1 MDGHRVRYR
10 FPQIAYSTYFCLPRE
25 LYPAFL
31 SLTWPDAGTFL
42 TVQGPSREL
51 QRSQSWAEQEAS
63 SKVPQMVQ
71 EWVVGVQARTLAHF
85 CTHHTLWPTLG
96 ITTEAGPSLNSQ
108 SLFSKAGFNL
118 LHTLPLVSPSFL
130 SLCLLSQLT
139 DKSRLSHIRTN
150 LPRTLC
156 PSGLWFSAL
165 GAPVAVPGSPKL
177 TPSLEKFST
186 HVATFFP
193 LSFSLATVVA
203 RSCADVPKS

>member
-1 MDGHRVRYR
+1 MLGPSSLCRDLPGSLRGHEVGLSRK
-10 FPQIAYSTYFCLPRE
+10 PLPRT
-25 LYPAFL
+25 LR
-31 SLTWPDAGTFL
+31 WC
-42 TVQGPSREL
+42 
-51 QRSQSWAEQEAS
+51 RSG
-63 SKVPQMVQ
+63 VG
-71 EWVVGVQARTLAHF
+71 GVQARTLAHF
-85 CTHHTLWPTLG
+85 CTHHTVWPTLG

-130 SLCLLSQLT
+130 SLCLLFRLT

-177 TPSLEKFST
+177 TPSLGKFFT
-186 HVATFFP
+186 HVAIFFP
-193 LSFSLATVVA
+193 LNFSLAIVAA